1 MEVGPDGEAKVVV
14 PPAGG
19 FHVAPAGGKGDEDE
33 DEDSPVKVQRSERP
47 TEAAP
52 VDSPFGMIRLGL

>member
-1 MEVGPDGEAKVVV
+1 MVV